1 MKPLAHA
8 IRYTSWIAL
17 ATAAIA
23 TPVVAQDKPAA
34 AQASAVNKVLVDNA
48 YFFAG
53 ESTWAPGTRNASATR
68 PPRIIRAL
76 NGGTLTVVYAD
87 GRTDKRN
94 FETGQ
99 VYFFEADTTPNFLR
113 NDGPTEIKVYYVF
126 LKQM

>member
-1 MKPLAHA
+1 MRLLLG
-8 IRYTSWIAL
+8 IARVVSI
-17 ATAAIA
+17 AAI
-23 TPVVAQDKPAA
+23 VVFAAAGAPAA
-34 AQASAVNKVLVDNA
+34 QEQPKAKVSSVNKMLVDNA
-48 YFFAG
+48 YFYAG
-53 ESTWAPGTRNASATR
+53 ESTWAPGAENASVKR

-99 VYFFEADTTPNFLR
+99 VYFFEADATPNFLR

>member
-1 MKPLAHA
+1 MKPFAHFVRHA
-8 IRYTSWIAL
+8 SWIAL
-17 ATAAIA
+17 AAVGIA
-23 TPVVAQDKPAA
+23 TPVMAQDKPAA
-34 AQASAVNKVLVDNA
+34 VQASSVNKVLVDNA

-87 GRTDKRN
+87 GRTEKRN